1 MNLRTAWFLVQ
12 SLFAPIIEREDH
24 MTGVTFDYLNRP
36 ISPALATAATPL
48 KTKVPNL
55 DPAQVSPTE
64 LLMLQQEVSKWTMM
78 TQIQSTLVK
87 ELSDTM
93 KGIIQKSG

>member
-1 MNLRTAWFLVQ
+1 
-12 SLFAPIIEREDH
+12 
-24 MTGVTFDYLNRP
+24 MTGVTFDYIN
-36 ISPALATAATPL
+36 STVSTAVDNAEATL
-48 KTKVPNL
+48 KTKVASL

>member
-1 MNLRTAWFLVQ
+1 M
-12 SLFAPIIEREDH
+12 S
-24 MTGVTFDYLNRP
+24 GVTFDYINTTVA
-36 ISPALATAATPL
+36 SAVNSSESTL
-48 KTKVPNL
+48 KTRVANL
-55 DPAQVSPTE
+55 DPASASPTE
-64 LLMLQQEVSKWTMM
+64 LLLLQQEVSKWTMM

>member
-1 MNLRTAWFLVQ
+1 M
-12 SLFAPIIEREDH
+12 S
-24 MTGVTFDYLNRP
+24 GVTFDFIN
-36 ISPALATAATPL
+36 SSVASAVNSAEATL
-48 KTKVPNL
+48 KTKVASL
-55 DPAQVSPTE
+55 DPTNASPTE
-64 LLMLQQEVSKWTMM
+64 LLLLQQDVSKWTLM